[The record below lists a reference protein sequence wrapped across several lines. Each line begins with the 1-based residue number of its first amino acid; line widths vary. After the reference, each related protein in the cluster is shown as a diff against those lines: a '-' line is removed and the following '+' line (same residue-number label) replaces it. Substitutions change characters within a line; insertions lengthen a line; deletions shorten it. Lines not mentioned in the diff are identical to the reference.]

1 MGVWVWLHKGCGQG
15 GKTTCIS
22 HIRTYMHAHTNILNS
37 TPPPLQYPEHHL
49 VGFPDIDTKFRGIG
63 APLRKAVDIRE
74 EYLFSLHHFKEVCGY
89 DGNVGVVECIK
100 KMCIR
105 AKASDITL
113 NVNVDGEVRMCVHV

>member
-1 MGVWVWLHKGCGQG
+1 MWLRGVAKEARPCAYHIYVC
-15 GKTTCIS
+15 TC
-22 HIRTYMHAHTNILNS
+22 MHTQTSLIPPL
-37 TPPPLQYPEHHL
+37 PPLQYPEHHL
-49 VGFPDIDTKFRGIG
+49 VGFPDIDAKFRDIG

-89 DGNVGVVECIK
+89 DGKVGVVECIK

-113 NVNVDGEVRMCVHV
+113 NVNVDGEVRVCVHV